1 MDMVEI
7 VNRYGFP
14 ILAAMG
20 MGYFIYHVW
29 NWVVTDIKPTI
40 GKATNTLINLIDR
53 VRVLDNDLI
62 RLNEK
67 VNTVLQLRGKL
78 IEVERIEANKKIN
91 EGHGA

>member
-1 MDMVEI
+1 MDMVEVI
-7 VNRYGFP
+7 NRYGFP
-14 ILAAMG
+14 VLAALG
-20 MGYFIYHVW
+20 MGYFIYYVW
-29 NWVVTDIKPTI
+29 NWVITDIKPTI
-40 GKATNTLINLIDR
+40 GKATNILINLIDR

-91 EGHGA
+91 EEK

>member
-1 MDMVEI
+1 MDAVEI

-20 MGYFIYHVW
+20 MGYFVYHVW

-40 GKATNTLINLIDR
+40 SKATATLINLIDR

-78 IEVERIEANKKIN
+78 IEVERIEAAKKIN
-91 EGHGA
+91 EGHDA

>member
-40 GKATNTLINLIDR
+40 GKATTTLINLIDR

-78 IEVERIEANKKIN
+78 IEVERIEAAKKIN

>member
-1 MDMVEI
+1 MDAVEI

-14 ILAAMG
+14 VLAALG

-29 NWVVTDIKPTI
+29 NWVITDIKPTI
-40 GKATNTLINLIDR
+40 AKATNILINLIDR

-78 IEVERIEANKKIN
+78 IEVERIEAGKKIN
-91 EGHGA
+91 GEK

>member
-1 MDMVEI
+1 MDAVEI

-20 MGYFIYHVW
+20 MGYFVYHVW
-29 NWVVTDIKPTI
+29 NWVVTDVKPSI

-78 IEVERIEANKKIN
+78 IEVERMEAAKKIN
-91 EGHGA
+91 GENSA

>member
-40 GKATNTLINLIDR
+40 GKATATLINLIDR

-78 IEVERIEANKKIN
+78 IEVERIEAAKKIN

>member
-40 GKATNTLINLIDR
+40 GKATGTLINLIDR

-78 IEVERIEANKKIN
+78 IEVERIEAAKKIN
-91 EGHGA
+91 EEK